1 MDDKI
6 TTALEC
12 WLSEAQITIAKQFS
26 SLVQHI
32 GMSRWHAQPSGSFK
46 HYPFDAIYKY
56 SELETA
62 IFERSENWVKV
73 ERLAKKHKNLNRHCA
88 EFVSS
93 TSGSGRTYSLRE
105 LCKTMLP
112 KLRLVDE
119 QSIYADTNL
128 DVKLRVRTFLEAI
141 NSESIDHTTV
151 WPIQGLATVNP
162 VILDE
167 LTQFRELTE
176 KEKLHCL
183 NFEIIRPM
191 MQQEI
196 LAERACWFGLCRT
209 TKDAKIFG
217 SQNSVNPELITKRFA
232 DLDQLLEDFLVSVPL
247 TNNRVAFHAGG
258 ISAAP
263 HFEHGNAL
271 SFGTTGR
278 SVGASNDIRFMFI
291 DENTILTTETAEKL
305 CEVWTFIR
313 ASKKGSFKKRV
324 GNAARRLFYAET
336 RTKHDDV
343 LIDLMIAAE
352 SLYLN
357 DDKNELSYRMSLNA
371 ALWADVDDADRRQ
384 IFDAF
389 KSAYNLRSKVVHGS
403 AATLEKLAESTS
415 IIKPILRD
423 GIRKALVHLNIS
435 SNAPDWESAIF
446 ASGRISKP
454 EK

>member
-6 TTALEC
+6 IMALER
-12 WLSEAQITIAKQFS
+12 WLREANATIAEHFN
-26 SLVQHI
+26 SLVQLI
-32 GMSRWHAQPSGSFK
+32 GLPRWHALPSGSFK

-56 SELETA
+56 SVLDTA
-62 IFERSENWVKV
+62 IFERSENWCEV
-73 ERLAKKHKNLNRHCA
+73 ERLAQKHHNLMRHCV

-93 TSGSGRTYSLRE
+93 TSGSGRAYSLRE

-112 KLRLVDE
+112 KLHLFGE
-119 QSIYADTNL
+119 QSIYADTDS
-128 DVKLRVRTFLEAI
+128 DVTLRVRTFLEAI

-151 WPIQGLATVNP
+151 WPIQGLATASP
-162 VILDE
+162 IILDE
-167 LTQFRELTE
+167 FTQFRELTVQ
-176 KEKLHCL
+176 EKLHCL

-196 LAERACWFGLCRT
+196 LAERSCWFGLCRT
-209 TKDAKIFG
+209 TKDRKLFG
-217 SQNSVNPELITKRFA
+217 HDNSANSDLITKRFT

-247 TNNRVAFHAGG
+247 TNDRVAFHAGG

-278 SVGASNDIRFMFI
+278 SVGVSNDFRFMFI
-291 DENTILTTETAEKL
+291 DESARLTTESAEKL
-305 CEVWTFIR
+305 CKVWAFIR
-313 ASKKGSFKKRV
+313 GSKKGSFQKRV

-336 RTKHDDV
+336 RAKLEDV
-343 LIDLMIAAE
+343 LVDLMIAAE

-357 DDKNELSYRMSLNA
+357 SDKNELSYRMSLNA

-389 KSAYNLRSKVVHGS
+389 KSAYELRSKVVHGS

-415 IIKPILRD
+415 VIKPILRD
-423 GIRKALVHLNIS
+423 GIRKALVHLNTS
-435 SNAPDWESAIF
+435 SDAPDWESAIF
-446 ASGRISKP
+446 ASGSIAQ
-454 EK
+454 